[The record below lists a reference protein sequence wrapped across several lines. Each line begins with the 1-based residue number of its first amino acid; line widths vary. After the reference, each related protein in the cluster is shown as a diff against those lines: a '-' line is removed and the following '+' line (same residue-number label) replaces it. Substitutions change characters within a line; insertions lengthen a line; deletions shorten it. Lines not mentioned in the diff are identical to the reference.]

1 MLVVDDVNFPRLGE
15 YLERNSRTVFDIVP
29 ASYEPDDPRK
39 PLSVYNRMEIVRRF
53 GNRLTPES
61 CRRLFVDKDF
71 DKVKYL

>member
-15 YLERNSRTVFDIVP
+15 YLERNSGTVFDIVP

-53 GNRLTPES
+53 GNSVRNTLRITDKP
-61 CRRLFVDKDF
+61 RR
-71 DKVKYL
+71 